1 MAYQQRPDLS
11 QKQKQ
16 TYIPNLVQNVQLLQL
31 NRLELSTFLNE
42 LVIGNPLIDVPES
55 EQQLVQRALKTSSSV
70 IEETAAHKQSLYDHL
85 KEQVEMLYR
94 PTYLRELIFWWINQ
108 LDHRGY
114 VTASVEEAVEETG
127 ATSVELVDALTLLQ
141 QLDPAG
147 IGARSLKE
155 CLMLQTE
162 RLDFSPPT
170 AYIILEENFERLTE
184 KKWKELADIYS
195 ISEAEVQEVLK
206 FVQKLTPAP
215 AEGFQTSYTPFIL
228 PELAVTINDEEVS
241 VSETKY
247 KTPLLTFNTSYF
259 EELKHQDDKTVHHY
273 IGEKKKE
280 YDILQAGL
288 EKRKETILRV
298 GTAIARHQ
306 AGFFRNPEDGLAS
319 LQLNDLAQELQLN
332 ESTVSRAV
340 RESYIQTP
348 TGTYELKSFL
358 SRRTSGGDSQDQ
370 LEKQIRELVDTED
383 KQKPLSDQTI
393 SEKLTEAGMQ
403 LSRRGV
409 TKYRKKLSIP
419 SSTQRKIRN

>member
-1 MAYQQRPDLS
+1 MAYQQRPDFS

-114 VTASVEEAVEETG
+114 VTASVEEAEEETG

-195 ISEAEVQEVLK
+195 VTEAEVQEVLK

-228 PELAVTINDEEVS
+228 PELAVSVSDEEVS

-247 KTPLLTFNTSYF
+247 KTPLLTFNTAYF
-259 EELKHQDDKTVHHY
+259 EELKHQDDKTVNQY

-370 LEKQIRELVDTED
+370 LEKQIRELVDMED

-393 SEKLTEAGMQ
+393 SDKLAEAGMQ

-409 TKYRKKLSIP
+409 TKYRKSLSIP
-419 SSTQRKIRN
+419 ASTQRKVRK

>member
-1 MAYQQRPDLS
+1 M
-11 QKQKQ
+11 
-16 TYIPNLVQNVQLLQL
+16 
-31 NRLELSTFLNE
+31 
-42 LVIGNPLIDVPES
+42 
-55 EQQLVQRALKTSSSV
+55 
-70 IEETAAHKQSLYDHL
+70 
-85 KEQVEMLYR
+85 
-94 PTYLRELIFWWINQ
+94 
-108 LDHRGY
+108 
-114 VTASVEEAVEETG
+114 
-127 ATSVELVDALTLLQ
+127 
-141 QLDPAG
+141 
-147 IGARSLKE
+147 
-155 CLMLQTE
+155 
-162 RLDFSPPT
+162 
-170 AYIILEENFERLTE
+170 EENFERLTE

-340 RESYIQTP
+340 RESYIQTQ

-393 SEKLTEAGMQ
+393 SEKMAEAGMQ

-409 TKYRKKLSIP
+409 TKYRKNLSIP

>member
-1 MAYQQRPDLS
+1 MAYQQRPDFS

-31 NRLELSTFLNE
+31 NRLELSAFLNE

-70 IEETAAHKQSLYDHL
+70 IEETAAHRQSLYDHL

-114 VTASVEEAVEETG
+114 VTATVEEAVEETG
-127 ATSVELVDALTLLQ
+127 STAVELVDALTLLQ

-162 RLDFSPPT
+162 RLDFSPAT

-195 ISEAEVQEVLK
+195 ISESEVQEVLK
-206 FVQKLTPAP
+206 FVQKLTPSP
-215 AEGFQTSYTPFIL
+215 AEGFQTSYTQFIL
-228 PELAVTINDEEVS
+228 PELAVSVNDEEVS
-241 VSETKY
+241 VAETKY
-247 KTPLLTFNTSYF
+247 KTPLLTFNTAYF
-259 EELKHQDDKTVHHY
+259 EELKHQDDRTVLKY

-306 AGFFRNPEDGLAS
+306 AGFFHNPDNGLSS

-348 TGTYELKSFL
+348 SGTYELKSFL

-370 LEKQIRELVDTED
+370 LEKQIRELIDQED
-383 KQKPLSDQTI
+383 KSNPLSDQ
-393 SEKLTEAGMQ
+393 KLSDKLAESGMQ

-409 TKYRKKLSIP
+409 TKYRKSLSIP
-419 SSTQRKIRN
+419 ASTQRKVRK

>member
-170 AYIILEENFERLTE
+170 AY
-184 KKWKELADIYS
+184 
-195 ISEAEVQEVLK
+195 
-206 FVQKLTPAP
+206 
-215 AEGFQTSYTPFIL
+215 
-228 PELAVTINDEEVS
+228 
-241 VSETKY
+241 
-247 KTPLLTFNTSYF
+247 
-259 EELKHQDDKTVHHY
+259 
-273 IGEKKKE
+273 
-280 YDILQAGL
+280 
-288 EKRKETILRV
+288 
-298 GTAIARHQ
+298 
-306 AGFFRNPEDGLAS
+306 
-319 LQLNDLAQELQLN
+319 
-332 ESTVSRAV
+332 
-340 RESYIQTP
+340 
-348 TGTYELKSFL
+348 
-358 SRRTSGGDSQDQ
+358 
-370 LEKQIRELVDTED
+370 
-383 KQKPLSDQTI
+383 
-393 SEKLTEAGMQ
+393 
-403 LSRRGV
+403 
-409 TKYRKKLSIP
+409 
-419 SSTQRKIRN
+419 

>member
-1 MAYQQRPDLS
+1 MAYQQRPDFS

-31 NRLELSTFLNE
+31 NRLELSAFLNE

-70 IEETAAHKQSLYDHL
+70 IEETAAHRQSLFDHL

-114 VTASVEEAVEETG
+114 VTATVEEAVEETG
-127 ATSVELVDALTLLQ
+127 ATAVELVDALTLLQ

-195 ISEAEVQEVLK
+195 ISESEVQEVLK
-206 FVQKLTPAP
+206 FVQKLTPSP

-228 PELAVTINDEEVS
+228 PELAVSVNDEEVS
-241 VSETKY
+241 VAETKY
-247 KTPLLTFNTSYF
+247 KTPLLTFNTAYF
-259 EELKHQDDKTVHHY
+259 EELKHQDDRTVLKY

-306 AGFFRNPEDGLAS
+306 AGFFRNPDNGLSS

-348 TGTYELKSFL
+348 SGTYELKSFL
-358 SRRTSGGDSQDQ
+358 SRRTSGGNSQDQ
-370 LEKQIRELVDTED
+370 LEKQIRELIDQED
-383 KQKPLSDQTI
+383 KTNPLSDQ
-393 SEKLTEAGMQ
+393 KLSDKLAESGMQ

-409 TKYRKKLSIP
+409 TKYRKSLSIP
-419 SSTQRKIRN
+419 ASTQRKVRK